1 LPSEKSGEDAVV
13 YFLGGQGYTFKSHQ
27 VGNIVAGFSNT
38 NKIDLNGNNDADV
51 IEYLSNNAFSSYK
64 NRKFLFVL
72 SDGQPIQTRKG
83 YESGLDTYDY
93 MRKVIQDARDNGI
106 YVFGVAL
113 VESVIRMNNEL
124 YGKEYTIDATGNL
137 ESALMNLI
145 ELIQEGNI

>member
-1 LPSEKSGEDAVV
+1 
-13 YFLGGQGYTFKSHQ
+13 
-27 VGNIVAGFSNT
+27 
-38 NKIDLNGNNDADV
+38 LNGNNDADV